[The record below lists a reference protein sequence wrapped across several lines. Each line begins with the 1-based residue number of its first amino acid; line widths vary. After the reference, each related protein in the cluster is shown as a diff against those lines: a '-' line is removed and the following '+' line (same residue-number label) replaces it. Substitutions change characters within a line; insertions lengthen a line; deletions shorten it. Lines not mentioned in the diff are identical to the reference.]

1 MNLRATPVSSLANL
15 GPHKPRLCHA
25 TDCSHTREVSSYSWK
40 LLGSPS
46 QQGTP
51 SFDFSILRVFSI
63 SLRLLPWAA
72 QAAQAFQNS
81 LDLSQTPLQARLR
94 YHASGQ
100 EALDSQHC
108 KCWES
113 YEWRGTSASNRA
125 KIPTPFVQP
134 ILSRKM
140 RCLASEHGTES
151 CIYIYVLYVFVCST
165 VCIHIDRHMYGIYYY
180 TRYIPSYSFTC
191 SLWHLPQ

>member
-1 MNLRATPVSSLANL
+1 MNLRATSVSSLANL

-81 LDLSQTPLQARLR
+81 LDLSQTPLQ
-94 YHASGQ
+94 
-100 EALDSQHC
+100 EHC

-113 YEWRGTSASNRA
+113 YDWRGTSTSNRA

-151 CIYIYVLYVFVCST
+151 CIYIQICGLEFWCSEPA
-165 VCIHIDRHMYGIYYY
+165 IQFSSSLNRILI
-180 TRYIPSYSFTC
+180 TRQLI
-191 SLWHLPQ
+191 W

>member
-25 TDCSHTREVSSYSWK
+25 TDCSHTREVSSFSCK

-51 SFDFSILRVFSI
+51 SFDFSILLVFSI
-63 SLRLLPWAA
+63 FLRLLPWAA

-94 YHASGQ
+94 YHASGK

-113 YEWRGTSASNRA
+113 YVWRGTSTSNRGKDPNTFCSA
-125 KIPTPFVQP
+125 DTVAEDAMFSIWAWNWK
-134 ILSRKM
+134 L
-140 RCLASEHGTES
+140 H
-151 CIYIYVLYVFVCST
+151 IYIYTWIV
-165 VCIHIDRHMYGIYYY
+165 GQ
-180 TRYIPSYSFTC
+180 IP
-191 SLWHLPQ
+191 LG